1 MKKLLIALSLITGA
15 FTLSGCGD
23 KTHDVDYFKAN
34 QEEMKQVLAECQKQS
49 RENWSDNCK
58 NANEA
63 DVQIKNANFFGS
75 SKKG

>member
-1 MKKLLIALSLITGA
+1 M
-15 FTLSGCGD
+15 
-23 KTHDVDYFKAN
+23 DYFKAN
-34 QEEMKQVLAECQKQS
+34 QDEMKQVLAECQKQS